1 MSPPPRPSSAS
12 PHHGHAPA
20 WLRDLAGSWIF
31 YSVLPAWPWPRPRF
45 QRIARFAPWI
55 GAVLGGLQGL
65 LWWGLEGRVPPLAQV
80 ALVLA
85 AGLLLTGGLHMDGA
99 MDTADGLAAGE
110 RLLEAMEDSR
120 VGASG
125 AQALALLLLLRTA
138 ALATLATAAPLAL
151 PWAALWG
158 RVAPLVAMARFPY
171 LRPGGSAAF
180 HREHWA
186 GLAVELRPTA
196 LLVVALMVAP
206 LTLIQGAG
214 AGWVLPGSG
223 AAMAVLAGLAG
234 LLPALVVP
242 LWLGR
247 RLGGHS
253 GDSYGA
259 CVEWTE
265 ALALLLS
272 AGPTLAAP
280 TTKGKAF
287 GTKETPWVVSCERVC
302 QSVVKKCLPCL
313 VASCVACALCRLSG
327 A

>member
-1 MSPPPRPSSAS
+1 MIGTSPRPSSQPMSKPPDATPS
-12 PHHGHAPA
+12 AAPA
-20 WLRDLAGSWIF
+20 WLRDLAGAWIF
-31 YSVLPAWPWPRPRF
+31 YSVLPAWPWPEPRF
-45 QRIARFAPWI
+45 RRIARFAPWV

-110 RLLEAMEDSR
+110 RLLEAMDDSR

-171 LRPGGSAAF
+171 LRPGGTAAF

-186 GLAVELRPTA
+186 GLARELRPTA
-196 LLVVALMVAP
+196 LLVLLVVVIDMAV
-206 LTLIQGAG
+206 
-214 AGWVLPGSG
+214 AGWVVAGSG
-223 AAMAVLAGLAG
+223 ASKAVLAGLAG

-259 CVEWTE
+259 CVEWSE

-272 AGPTLAAP
+272 AALSLGGAA
-280 TTKGKAF
+280 G
-287 GTKETPWVVSCERVC
+287 S
-302 QSVVKKCLPCL
+302 
-313 VASCVACALCRLSG
+313 AS
-327 A
+327 

>member
-1 MSPPPRPSSAS
+1 MIGTSPRPSSQPMSKPPDATPS
-12 PHHGHAPA
+12 AAPA
-20 WLRDLAGSWIF
+20 WLRDLAGAWIF
-31 YSVLPAWPWPRPRF
+31 YSVLPAWPWPEPRF
-45 QRIARFAPWI
+45 RRIARFAPWV

-110 RLLEAMEDSR
+110 RLLEAMDDSR

-171 LRPGGSAAF
+171 LRPGGTAAF
-180 HREHWA
+180 HREYWA
-186 GLAVELRPTA
+186 GLARELRPTA
-196 LLVVALMVAP
+196 LLVLVVVVIDMAV
-206 LTLIQGAG
+206 
-214 AGWVLPGSG
+214 AGWVVAGSG
-223 AAMAVLAGLAG
+223 ASKAVLAGLAG

-259 CVEWTE
+259 CVEWSE

-272 AGPTLAAP
+272 AALSLGGAA
-280 TTKGKAF
+280 G
-287 GTKETPWVVSCERVC
+287 S
-302 QSVVKKCLPCL
+302 
-313 VASCVACALCRLSG
+313 AS
-327 A
+327 

>member
-1 MSPPPRPSSAS
+1 MIGTSPRPSSQPMSKPPDATPS
-12 PHHGHAPA
+12 AAPA
-20 WLRDLAGSWIF
+20 WLRDLAGAWIF
-31 YSVLPAWPWPRPRF
+31 YSVLPAWPWPEPRF
-45 QRIARFAPWI
+45 RRIARFAPWV

-80 ALVLA
+80 ALVLT

-110 RLLEAMEDSR
+110 RLLEAMDDSR

-138 ALATLATAAPLAL
+138 ALATLAAAAPLAL

-171 LRPGGSAAF
+171 LRPGGTAAF

-186 GLAVELRPTA
+186 GLARELRPTA
-196 LLVVALMVAP
+196 LLVLLVVVIDMAV
-206 LTLIQGAG
+206 
-214 AGWVLPGSG
+214 AGWVVAGSG
-223 AAMAVLAGLAG
+223 ASKAVLAGLAG

-259 CVEWTE
+259 CVEWSE

-272 AGPTLAAP
+272 AALSLGGAA
-280 TTKGKAF
+280 G
-287 GTKETPWVVSCERVC
+287 S
-302 QSVVKKCLPCL
+302 
-313 VASCVACALCRLSG
+313 AS
-327 A
+327 

>member
-1 MSPPPRPSSAS
+1 MIGTSPRPSSQPMSQPPDAT
-12 PHHGHAPA
+12 PAAAPA
-20 WLRDLAGSWIF
+20 WLRDLAGAWIF
-31 YSVLPAWPWPRPRF
+31 YSVLPAWPWPEPRF
-45 QRIARFAPWI
+45 RRIARFAPWV

-65 LWWGLEGRVPPLAQV
+65 LWWGLEGRVPTLAQV

-110 RLLEAMEDSR
+110 RLLEAMDDSR

-138 ALATLATAAPLAL
+138 ALASLATAAPLAL

-171 LRPGGSAAF
+171 LRPGGTAAF

-186 GLAVELRPTA
+186 GLARELRPTA
-196 LLVVALMVAP
+196 LLVLLVVVIDMAV
-206 LTLIQGAG
+206 
-214 AGWVLPGSG
+214 AGWVVAGSG
-223 AAMAVLAGLAG
+223 ASKAVLAGLAG

-259 CVEWTE
+259 CVEWSE

-272 AGPTLAAP
+272 AALSLGGAAGP
-280 TTKGKAF
+280 
-287 GTKETPWVVSCERVC
+287 
-302 QSVVKKCLPCL
+302 
-313 VASCVACALCRLSG
+313 AS
-327 A
+327 

>member
-1 MSPPPRPSSAS
+1 MIGTSPRPSSQPMSQPPDATPS
-12 PHHGHAPA
+12 AAPA
-20 WLRDLAGSWIF
+20 WLRDLAGAWIF
-31 YSVLPAWPWPRPRF
+31 YSVLPAWPWPEPRF
-45 QRIARFAPWI
+45 RRIARFAPWV

-110 RLLEAMEDSR
+110 RLLEAMDDSR

-171 LRPGGSAAF
+171 LRPGGTAAF

-186 GLAVELRPTA
+186 GLARELRPTA
-196 LLVVALMVAP
+196 LLVLLVVVIEMAV
-206 LTLIQGAG
+206 
-214 AGWVLPGSG
+214 AGWVVAGSG
-223 AAMAVLAGLAG
+223 ASKAVLAGLAG

-259 CVEWTE
+259 CVEWSE

-272 AGPTLAAP
+272 AALSLGGAA
-280 TTKGKAF
+280 G
-287 GTKETPWVVSCERVC
+287 S
-302 QSVVKKCLPCL
+302 
-313 VASCVACALCRLSG
+313 AS
-327 A
+327 

>member
-1 MSPPPRPSSAS
+1 MSQPPDATPVA
-12 PHHGHAPA
+12 APA
-20 WLRDLAGSWIF
+20 WLRDLAGAWIF
-31 YSVLPAWPWPRPRF
+31 YSVLPAWPWPEPRF
-45 QRIARFAPWI
+45 RRIARFAPWV

-65 LWWGLEGRVPPLAQV
+65 LWWGLEERVPPLAQV

-110 RLLEAMEDSR
+110 RLLEAMDDSR

-171 LRPGGSAAF
+171 LRPGGTAAF

-186 GLAVELRPTA
+186 GLARELRPTA
-196 LLVVALMVAP
+196 LLVLLVVVIEMAV
-206 LTLIQGAG
+206 
-214 AGWVLPGSG
+214 AGWVVAGSG
-223 AAMAVLAGLAG
+223 ASKAVLAGLAG

-259 CVEWTE
+259 CVEWSE
-265 ALALLLS
+265 ALALLVSAALS
-272 AGPTLAAP
+272 LGGAAGP
-280 TTKGKAF
+280 
-287 GTKETPWVVSCERVC
+287 
-302 QSVVKKCLPCL
+302 
-313 VASCVACALCRLSG
+313 AS
-327 A
+327 

>member
-1 MSPPPRPSSAS
+1 MIGTAPRPSSQPMSQPPDAT
-12 PHHGHAPA
+12 PAAAPA
-20 WLRDLAGSWIF
+20 WLRDLAGAWIF
-31 YSVLPAWPWPRPRF
+31 YSVLPAWPWPEPRF
-45 QRIARFAPWI
+45 RRIARFAPWV

-110 RLLEAMEDSR
+110 RLLEAMDDSR

-158 RVAPLVAMARFPY
+158 RVAPLMAMARFPY
-171 LRPGGSAAF
+171 LRPGGTAAF

-186 GLAVELRPTA
+186 GLARELRPTA
-196 LLVVALMVAP
+196 LLVLLVVVIHMAV
-206 LTLIQGAG
+206 T
-214 AGWVLPGSG
+214 GWVVAGSG
-223 AAMAVLAGLAG
+223 ASMAVLAGLAG

-259 CVEWTE
+259 CVEWSE

-272 AGPTLAAP
+272 AALSLGGAAGP
-280 TTKGKAF
+280 
-287 GTKETPWVVSCERVC
+287 
-302 QSVVKKCLPCL
+302 
-313 VASCVACALCRLSG
+313 AS
-327 A
+327 

>member
-1 MSPPPRPSSAS
+1 MIGTAPRPSSQPMSQPPDAT
-12 PHHGHAPA
+12 PAAAPA
-20 WLRDLAGSWIF
+20 WLRDLAGAWIF
-31 YSVLPAWPWPRPRF
+31 YSVLPAWPWPEPRF
-45 QRIARFAPWI
+45 RRIARFAPWV

-110 RLLEAMEDSR
+110 RLLEAMDDSR

-138 ALATLATAAPLAL
+138 ALASLASAAPLAL

-171 LRPGGSAAF
+171 LRPGGTAAF

-186 GLAVELRPTA
+186 GLARELRPTA
-196 LLVVALMVAP
+196 LLVLLVVVIHMAVAGGVVA
-206 LTLIQGAG
+206 
-214 AGWVLPGSG
+214 GSG
-223 AAMAVLAGLAG
+223 ASKAVLAGLAG

-259 CVEWTE
+259 CVEWSE

-272 AGPTLAAP
+272 AALSLGGAAGP
-280 TTKGKAF
+280 
-287 GTKETPWVVSCERVC
+287 
-302 QSVVKKCLPCL
+302 
-313 VASCVACALCRLSG
+313 AS
-327 A
+327 

>member
-1 MSPPPRPSSAS
+1 MIGTSPRPSSQPMSQPPDAT
-12 PHHGHAPA
+12 PAAAPA
-20 WLRDLAGSWIF
+20 WLRDLAGAWIF
-31 YSVLPAWPWPRPRF
+31 YSVLPAWPWPEPRF
-45 QRIARFAPWI
+45 RRIARFAPWV

-65 LWWGLEGRVPPLAQV
+65 LWWGLEGRVPTLAQV

-110 RLLEAMEDSR
+110 RLLEAMDDSR

-171 LRPGGSAAF
+171 LRPGGTAAF

-186 GLAVELRPTA
+186 GLARELRPTA
-196 LLVVALMVAP
+196 LLVLLVVVIEMAV
-206 LTLIQGAG
+206 
-214 AGWVLPGSG
+214 AGWVVAGSG
-223 AAMAVLAGLAG
+223 ASKAVLAGLAG

-259 CVEWTE
+259 CVEWSE

-272 AGPTLAAP
+272 AALSLGGAAGP
-280 TTKGKAF
+280 
-287 GTKETPWVVSCERVC
+287 
-302 QSVVKKCLPCL
+302 
-313 VASCVACALCRLSG
+313 AS
-327 A
+327 

>member
-1 MSPPPRPSSAS
+1 MIGTSPRPSSQPMSQPPDAT
-12 PHHGHAPA
+12 PAAAPA
-20 WLRDLAGSWIF
+20 WLRDLAGAWIF
-31 YSVLPAWPWPRPRF
+31 YSVLPAWPWPEPRF
-45 QRIARFAPWI
+45 RRIARFAPWV

-110 RLLEAMEDSR
+110 RLLEAMDDSR

-138 ALATLATAAPLAL
+138 ALASLATAAPLAL

-171 LRPGGSAAF
+171 LRPGGTAAF

-186 GLAVELRPTA
+186 GLARELRPTA
-196 LLVVALMVAP
+196 LLVLLVVVIEMAV
-206 LTLIQGAG
+206 
-214 AGWVLPGSG
+214 AGWVVAGSG
-223 AAMAVLAGLAG
+223 ASKAVLAGLAG

-259 CVEWTE
+259 CVEWSE

-272 AGPTLAAP
+272 AALSLGGAAGP
-280 TTKGKAF
+280 
-287 GTKETPWVVSCERVC
+287 
-302 QSVVKKCLPCL
+302 
-313 VASCVACALCRLSG
+313 AS
-327 A
+327 

>member
-1 MSPPPRPSSAS
+1 MSQPPDATPSA
-12 PHHGHAPA
+12 APA
-20 WLRDLAGSWIF
+20 WLRDLAGAWIF

-110 RLLEAMEDSR
+110 RLLEAMDDSR

-138 ALATLATAAPLAL
+138 ALATLAAAAPLAL

-171 LRPGGSAAF
+171 LRPGGTAAF

-186 GLAVELRPTA
+186 GLARELRPTA
-196 LLVVALMVAP
+196 LLVLLVLVINMAV
-206 LTLIQGAG
+206 
-214 AGWVLPGSG
+214 AGWVVPGSG
-223 AAMAVLAGLAG
+223 ASKAVLAGLAG

-259 CVEWTE
+259 CVEWSE

-272 AGPTLAAP
+272 AALSLGGAAGP
-280 TTKGKAF
+280 
-287 GTKETPWVVSCERVC
+287 
-302 QSVVKKCLPCL
+302 
-313 VASCVACALCRLSG
+313 AS
-327 A
+327 

>member
-1 MSPPPRPSSAS
+1 MIGPSPRPSNQPMSQPPEPKPSA
-12 PHHGHAPA
+12 APP
-20 WLRDLAGSWIF
+20 WLRDLAGAWIF
-31 YSVLPAWPWPRPRF
+31 YSVLPAWPWPEPRF
-45 QRIARFAPWI
+45 RRIARFAPWI
-55 GAVLGGLQGL
+55 GAVLGGLQAL

-80 ALVLA
+80 ALVLT
-85 AGLLLTGGLHMDGA
+85 AGLLLSGGLHMDGA

-110 RLLEAMEDSR
+110 RLLEAMDDSR

-138 ALATLATAAPLAL
+138 ALATLAAAAPLAL

-158 RVAPLVAMARFPY
+158 RVAPLMAMARFPY
-171 LRPGGSAAF
+171 LRPGGTAAF

-196 LLVVALMVAP
+196 LLVLLLVVIEMAA
-206 LTLIQGAG
+206 A
-214 AGWVLPGSG
+214 AWVLPGSG
-223 AAMAVLAGLAG
+223 ATMAVLAGLAG

-242 LWLGR
+242 LWLGK

-272 AGPTLAAP
+272 AALSLGGAASAA
-280 TTKGKAF
+280 G
-287 GTKETPWVVSCERVC
+287 
-302 QSVVKKCLPCL
+302 
-313 VASCVACALCRLSG
+313 
-327 A
+327 

>member
-1 MSPPPRPSSAS
+1 MIGTSPRPSSQPMSQPPDAT
-12 PHHGHAPA
+12 PAAAPA
-20 WLRDLAGSWIF
+20 WLRDLAGAWIF
-31 YSVLPAWPWPRPRF
+31 YSVLPAWPWPEPRF
-45 QRIARFAPWI
+45 RRIARFAPWV

-110 RLLEAMEDSR
+110 RLLEAMDDSR

-171 LRPGGSAAF
+171 LRPGGTAAF

-186 GLAVELRPTA
+186 GLTRELRPTA
-196 LLVVALMVAP
+196 LLVLLVVVIDMAV
-206 LTLIQGAG
+206 
-214 AGWVLPGSG
+214 AGWVVAGSG
-223 AAMAVLAGLAG
+223 ASKAVLAGLAG

-259 CVEWTE
+259 CVEWSE

-272 AGPTLAAP
+272 AALSLGVAAGP
-280 TTKGKAF
+280 
-287 GTKETPWVVSCERVC
+287 
-302 QSVVKKCLPCL
+302 
-313 VASCVACALCRLSG
+313 AS
-327 A
+327 

>member
-1 MSPPPRPSSAS
+1 MIGTAPRPSSQPMSQPPDAT
-12 PHHGHAPA
+12 PAAAPA
-20 WLRDLAGSWIF
+20 WLRDLAGAWIF
-31 YSVLPAWPWPRPRF
+31 YSVLPAWPWPEPRF
-45 QRIARFAPWI
+45 RRIARFAPWV

-110 RLLEAMEDSR
+110 RLLEAMDDSR

-138 ALATLATAAPLAL
+138 ALATLASAAPLAL

-158 RVAPLVAMARFPY
+158 RVAPLMAMARFPY
-171 LRPGGSAAF
+171 LRPGGTAAF

-186 GLAVELRPTA
+186 GLARELRPTA
-196 LLVVALMVAP
+196 LLVLLVVVIHMAV
-206 LTLIQGAG
+206 T
-214 AGWVLPGSG
+214 GWVVAGSG
-223 AAMAVLAGLAG
+223 ASMAVLAGLAG

-259 CVEWTE
+259 CVEWSE

-272 AGPTLAAP
+272 AALSLGGAAGP
-280 TTKGKAF
+280 
-287 GTKETPWVVSCERVC
+287 
-302 QSVVKKCLPCL
+302 
-313 VASCVACALCRLSG
+313 AS
-327 A
+327 

>member
-1 MSPPPRPSSAS
+1 MSQPPDATPAA
-12 PHHGHAPA
+12 APA
-20 WLRDLAGSWIF
+20 WLRDLAGAWIF
-31 YSVLPAWPWPRPRF
+31 YSVLPAWPWPEPRF
-45 QRIARFAPWI
+45 RRIARFAPWV

-80 ALVLA
+80 ALVLV

-110 RLLEAMEDSR
+110 RLLEAMDDSR

-196 LLVVALMVAP
+196 LLVVP
-206 LTLIQGAG
+206 LIVMSLIQGAG

-272 AGPTLAAP
+272 AALSLGGAAS
-280 TTKGKAF
+280 A
-287 GTKETPWVVSCERVC
+287 
-302 QSVVKKCLPCL
+302 
-313 VASCVACALCRLSG
+313 AS
-327 A
+327 

>member
-1 MSPPPRPSSAS
+1 MSQPPDATPAA
-12 PHHGHAPA
+12 APA
-20 WLRDLAGSWIF
+20 WLRDLAGAWIF
-31 YSVLPAWPWPRPRF
+31 YSVLPAWPWPEPRF
-45 QRIARFAPWI
+45 RRIARFAPWV

-138 ALATLATAAPLAL
+138 ALASLATAAPLAL

-171 LRPGGSAAF
+171 LRPGGTAAF

-186 GLAVELRPTA
+186 GLARELRPTA
-196 LLVVALMVAP
+196 LLVLLVVVIHMAV
-206 LTLIQGAG
+206 
-214 AGWVLPGSG
+214 AGWVVAGIG
-223 AAMAVLAGLAG
+223 ASKAVLAGLAG

-259 CVEWTE
+259 CVEWSE

-272 AGPTLAAP
+272 AALSLGGAAGP
-280 TTKGKAF
+280 
-287 GTKETPWVVSCERVC
+287 
-302 QSVVKKCLPCL
+302 
-313 VASCVACALCRLSG
+313 AS
-327 A
+327 

>member
-1 MSPPPRPSSAS
+1 MIGTSPRPSSQPMSQPPDAT
-12 PHHGHAPA
+12 PAAAPA
-20 WLRDLAGSWIF
+20 WLRDLAGAWIF
-31 YSVLPAWPWPRPRF
+31 YSVLPAWPWPEPRF
-45 QRIARFAPWI
+45 RRIARFAPWV

-65 LWWGLEGRVPPLAQV
+65 LWWGLEGRVPTLAQV

-110 RLLEAMEDSR
+110 RLLEAMDDSR

-171 LRPGGSAAF
+171 LRPGGTAAF

-186 GLAVELRPTA
+186 GLARELRPTA
-196 LLVVALMVAP
+196 LLVLLVVVIDMAV
-206 LTLIQGAG
+206 
-214 AGWVLPGSG
+214 AGWVVAGSG
-223 AAMAVLAGLAG
+223 ASKAVLAGLAG

-259 CVEWTE
+259 CVEWSE

-272 AGPTLAAP
+272 AALSLGGAAGPA
-280 TTKGKAF
+280 G
-287 GTKETPWVVSCERVC
+287 
-302 QSVVKKCLPCL
+302 
-313 VASCVACALCRLSG
+313 
-327 A
+327 

>member
-1 MSPPPRPSSAS
+1 MIGTSPRPSSQPMSKPPDATPS
-12 PHHGHAPA
+12 AAPA
-20 WLRDLAGSWIF
+20 WLRDLAGAWIF
-31 YSVLPAWPWPRPRF
+31 YSVLPAWPWPEPRF
-45 QRIARFAPWI
+45 RRIARFAPWV

-110 RLLEAMEDSR
+110 RLLEAMDDSR

-171 LRPGGSAAF
+171 LRPGGTAAF

-186 GLAVELRPTA
+186 GLARELRPTA
-196 LLVVALMVAP
+196 LLVLVVVVIDMAV
-206 LTLIQGAG
+206 
-214 AGWVLPGSG
+214 AGWVVAGSG
-223 AAMAVLAGLAG
+223 ASKAVLAGLAG

-259 CVEWTE
+259 CVEWSE

-272 AGPTLAAP
+272 AALSLGGAA
-280 TTKGKAF
+280 G
-287 GTKETPWVVSCERVC
+287 S
-302 QSVVKKCLPCL
+302 
-313 VASCVACALCRLSG
+313 AS
-327 A
+327 

>member
-1 MSPPPRPSSAS
+1 MIGTAPRPSSQPMSQPPDAT
-12 PHHGHAPA
+12 PAAAPA
-20 WLRDLAGSWIF
+20 WLRDLAGAWIF
-31 YSVLPAWPWPRPRF
+31 YSVLPAWPWPEPRF
-45 QRIARFAPWI
+45 RRIARFAPWV

-110 RLLEAMEDSR
+110 RLLEAMDDSR

-171 LRPGGSAAF
+171 LRPGGTAAF

-186 GLAVELRPTA
+186 GLARELRPTA
-196 LLVVALMVAP
+196 LLVLLMVVIDTAV
-206 LTLIQGAG
+206 
-214 AGWVLPGSG
+214 AGWVVAGSG
-223 AAMAVLAGLAG
+223 ASKAVLAGLAG

-259 CVEWTE
+259 CVEWSE

-272 AGPTLAAP
+272 AALSLGGAAGP
-280 TTKGKAF
+280 
-287 GTKETPWVVSCERVC
+287 
-302 QSVVKKCLPCL
+302 
-313 VASCVACALCRLSG
+313 AS
-327 A
+327 

>member
-1 MSPPPRPSSAS
+1 MSQPPDATPSA
-12 PHHGHAPA
+12 APA
-20 WLRDLAGSWIF
+20 WLRDLAGAWIF

-80 ALVLA
+80 ALVLV

-110 RLLEAMEDSR
+110 RLLEAMDDSR

-138 ALATLATAAPLAL
+138 ALATLASAAPLAL

-171 LRPGGSAAF
+171 LRPGGTAAF

-186 GLAVELRPTA
+186 GLARELRPTA
-196 LLVVALMVAP
+196 LLVLLVVVIDTAV
-206 LTLIQGAG
+206 
-214 AGWVLPGSG
+214 AGWVAAGSG
-223 AAMAVLAGLAG
+223 ASKAVLAGLAG

-259 CVEWTE
+259 CVEWSE

-272 AGPTLAAP
+272 AALSLGGAAGP
-280 TTKGKAF
+280 
-287 GTKETPWVVSCERVC
+287 
-302 QSVVKKCLPCL
+302 
-313 VASCVACALCRLSG
+313 AS
-327 A
+327 

>member
-1 MSPPPRPSSAS
+1 MSQPPDATASA
-12 PHHGHAPA
+12 APA
-20 WLRDLAGSWIF
+20 WLRDLAGAWIF
-31 YSVLPAWPWPRPRF
+31 YSVLPAWPWPKPRF
-45 QRIARFAPWI
+45 RRIARFAPWI

-65 LWWGLEGRVPPLAQV
+65 LWWGLEDRVPPLAQL
-80 ALVLA
+80 ALVLT
-85 AGLLLTGGLHMDGA
+85 AGLLLSGGLHMDGA

-110 RLLEAMEDSR
+110 RLLEAMDDSR

-138 ALATLATAAPLAL
+138 ALATLAAAAPLAL
-151 PWAALWG
+151 PWASVWG

-171 LRPGGSAAF
+171 LRPGGTAAF

-196 LLVVALMVAP
+196 LLVVP
-206 LTLIQGAG
+206 LVMIETA
-214 AGWVLPGSG
+214 ATAWVLPGTG
-223 AAMAVLAGLAG
+223 AAMALLAGLAG
-234 LLPALVVP
+234 VLPALLVP

-265 ALALLLS
+265 ALALLVSAALS
-272 AGPTLAAP
+272 LGGAAGAA
-280 TTKGKAF
+280 
-287 GTKETPWVVSCERVC
+287 S
-302 QSVVKKCLPCL
+302 
-313 VASCVACALCRLSG
+313 
-327 A
+327 